1 MPYSLSHLPNPFIKV
16 LQDQTDYRISEC
28 VICKVGTCYRFLY
41 GLHLPFLGYGIR
53 LDLEVRGII
62 KTGSSE
68 FWLFGGSKS
77 RAGREMMGQVWT
89 AAATFFQQL
98 MAEE

>member
-1 MPYSLSHLPNPFIKV
+1 MPYSPSLLPSPFIKA
-16 LQDQTDYRISEC
+16 LQDQTDYLISVC
-28 VICKVGTCYRFLY
+28 VICKVGTCYRFLR
-41 GLHLPFLGYGIR
+41 GLHLPLLGCGIR
-53 LDLEVRGII
+53 SDLEVRGMI

-77 RAGREMMGQVWT
+77 RVGKEMMGQVWT
-89 AAATFFQQL
+89 TASTFCQQL